1 MIWATTTF
9 LIHFLEIVK
18 PKIVDY
24 RIYHPDRIIFRN
36 IFIKTLRKKYHLFGI
51 VIPKV
56 YLRRHLIVFI
66 PQR

>member
-24 RIYHPDRIIFRN
+24 RIYHPDRIIFHN
-36 IFIKTLRKKYHLFGI
+36 IFIKTLRKKVSF
-51 VIPKV
+51 VWDCSPKSV
-56 YLRRHLIVFI
+56 TL
-66 PQR
+66 

>member
-51 VIPKV
+51 VVPKV
-56 YLRRHLIVFI
+56 
-66 PQR
+66 